1 MMENSRDDF
10 WDLLKPEYKKTMMF
24 CRKLMGSID
33 SGDDLFQDA
42 LVQAY
47 QNFSQLRDV
56 SAFNAWLYRIIVNA
70 FKSKKRRSFWKRFT
84 SLTEHALHIP
94 ESSNPEEAYGHR
106 QTLEIALNA
115 VSPEHRAIIIMHE
128 VEGWPVK
135 DISEIIGKTE
145 GAVKAGL
152 FRARNKMKQAIIAA
166 SKSTERKSQLVIV
179 DRKDASCVAAKSSLE

>member
-1 MMENSRDDF
+1 MKNDRDDF

-24 CRKLMGSID
+24 CRKLTGSID

-84 SLTEHALHIP
+84 SLTEQALYIP
-94 ESSNPEEAYGHR
+94 ADANPEQAFGHR
-106 QTLEIALNA
+106 QTLEIALSA
-115 VSPEHRAIIIMHE
+115 VSPEHRAIIILHE

-135 DISEIIGKTE
+135 EISEMIGKTE

-152 FRARNKMKQAIIAA
+152 FRARNKMKEAILSATRSA
-166 SKSTERKSQLVIV
+166 ERKAQSVIV
-179 DRKDASCVAAKSSLE
+179 ERKDAECAAAKSSLE

>member
-1 MMENSRDDF
+1 MENSRDDF

-84 SLTEHALHIP
+84 SLTEQALHIP
-94 ESSNPEEAYGHR
+94 GETDPEKAYGHR

-115 VSPEHRAIIIMHE
+115 VSPEHRVIIIMHE

-152 FRARNKMKQAIIAA
+152 FRARNKMKRAVLNAPQSADR
-166 SKSTERKSQLVIV
+166 KSRAVKTERKGAKCI
-179 DRKDASCVAAKSSLE
+179 AAKSSLK